1 MEVALAVLVAIIMVA
16 TVGITKVTTRV
27 VVEEEEE
34 EGAMEEMVMTA
45 MAMVSV
51 VTPLN

>member
-1 MEVALAVLVAIIMVA
+1 MEVGQADTTMVE
-16 TVGITKVTTRV
+16 TEGITKEVTTRV

-34 EGAMEEMVMTA
+34 EVVVEEAVAMEEMVMRA

-51 VTPLN
+51 N